1 MLGIFIHEISAVQ
14 DPATSNLRRSK
25 WRRTVPQELDD
36 GKAEEEPEVDEEET
50 DQDSDYAEDEDEEEW
65 ISSSEDGGSD
75 QGTENEDGR
84 DKEEDSDDLA
94 PLSTRLKEIQS
105 AQSKASRPDTGGRAN
120 SIGGTKQAA
129 QNKESEVKEANK
141 PGIMNT
147 LRSKLKLP
155 DIPTKAGQHA
165 DLSDKGKAAT
175 AKNMVEGCTS
185 RGKSPATLA
194 SVAKSSSWDFPPPGF
209 DIMKSIE
216 EPTPP
221 GEGTSGSHQNQVP
234 STATAMP
241 NTFNT
246 KTASS
251 GIPAPHPPKKVEIGS
266 FVYLNRQHNYF
277 HLAFLFP
284 TLLFSFQFCEHN
296 SISL

>member
-1 MLGIFIHEISAVQ
+1 MLGIFIHEISVVQ

-25 WRRTVPQELDD
+25 RRRTVPQELDD

-50 DQDSDYAEDEDEEEW
+50 DQDSDYAEDEEEW

-75 QGTENEDGR
+75 QGAENEDGR

-105 AQSKASRPDTGGRAN
+105 AQSKTSRPDTGGRAN

-155 DIPTKAGQHA
+155 DIPTKAG
-165 DLSDKGKAAT
+165 
-175 AKNMVEGCTS
+175 
-185 RGKSPATLA
+185 
-194 SVAKSSSWDFPPPGF
+194 
-209 DIMKSIE
+209 
-216 EPTPP
+216 
-221 GEGTSGSHQNQVP
+221 
-234 STATAMP
+234 
-241 NTFNT
+241 
-246 KTASS
+246 
-251 GIPAPHPPKKVEIGS
+251 
-266 FVYLNRQHNYF
+266 
-277 HLAFLFP
+277 
-284 TLLFSFQFCEHN
+284 
-296 SISL
+296 

>member
-1 MLGIFIHEISAVQ
+1 MLGTFIQEISAVQ

-25 WRRTVPQELDD
+25 RRRTVPQELDD

-75 QGTENEDGR
+75 QGAENEDGR

-94 PLSTRLKEIQS
+94 PLSTWLKEIQS
-105 AQSKASRPDTGGRAN
+105 AQSKTSRPDIGGRAN
-120 SIGGTKQAA
+120 NIGGTKQAA

-185 RGKSPATLA
+185 RGKSPATSA
-194 SVAKSSSWDFPPPGF
+194 SVAKSSSWDFPPPSF
-209 DIMKSIE
+209 NIMEEIE
-216 EPTPP
+216 ELTPRS
-221 GEGTSGSHQNQVP
+221 EGTSRSHQKQAPAIAAAMSHTINTPITPLGMSTPLP
-234 STATAMP
+234 SQ
-241 NTFNT
+241 
-246 KTASS
+246 
-251 GIPAPHPPKKVEIGS
+251 KVLI
-266 FVYLNRQHNYF
+266 RQ
-277 HLAFLFP
+277 FLCP
-284 TLLFSFQFCEHN
+284 
-296 SISL
+296 